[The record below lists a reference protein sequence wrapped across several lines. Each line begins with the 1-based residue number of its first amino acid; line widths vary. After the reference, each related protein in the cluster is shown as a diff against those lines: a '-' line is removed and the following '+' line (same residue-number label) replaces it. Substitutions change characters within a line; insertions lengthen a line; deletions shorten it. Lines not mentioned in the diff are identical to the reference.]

1 MGVVKQSPRGIAGY
15 PWSACNLQALDR
27 RPYRIHPVVL
37 SREGWRI
44 ASTRSLAALLQKG
57 VMAGENHTHQDD
69 SSEGRRGNQQ
79 PGRQAGQRQ
88 DLRESRGEGRQPCT
102 GADRKPVR
110 LDPRLAWFADVKA
123 VLSPMSGVTD
133 RAFRDVCR
141 PFGMDLGFCEFTS
154 ASGLYHASEATW
166 RLIDTDEEDGRV
178 GIQIFGADPHHMGEA
193 ARLLRNRR
201 HDVLDIN
208 FGCPAK
214 KVVKKCGGSA
224 LLADLPLMAAIVR
237 QVIAGSAEVPVS
249 AKIRSG
255 WDEASVNQVEVG
267 QMLQELGCVWVTLH
281 GRTRAQKFTGRAN
294 WDHIAELVAALDI
307 PVIGNGDVVDGAGY
321 QAMVRHT
328 GCHAVMVG
336 RGAIGN
342 PWIFK
347 EMVSAEAGCRA
358 PRPDLDEMIEVM
370 IDHIRR
376 EVACKGERTGCFQV
390 RKHIARCFRGW
401 PGASSLRRGIF
412 SHETSAGMIDVLR
425 QARVECQ
432 AGQGAA

>member
-1 MGVVKQSPRGIAGY
+1 
-15 PWSACNLQALDR
+15 
-27 RPYRIHPVVL
+27 
-37 SREGWRI
+37 
-44 ASTRSLAALLQKG
+44 
-57 VMAGENHTHQDD
+57 MARKTDTHQDD
-69 SSEGRRGNQQ
+69 SWESQRRNRR
-79 PGRQAGQRQ
+79 PGRQGDQRV
-88 DLRESRGEGRQPCT
+88 DLRQNREEGHQPCS
-102 GADRKPVR
+102 GADRKAVR

-154 ASGLYHASEATW
+154 ASGLYHTSEATW
-166 RLIDTDEEDGRV
+166 RLIDTDAEDGRV

-193 ARLLRNRR
+193 ACLLRTRR

-224 LLADLPLMAAIVR
+224 LLADLPLMAEIVR
-237 QVIAGSAEVPVS
+237 RVIAGSAEVPVS

-255 WDEASVNQVEVG
+255 WDEASINQIEVG
-267 QMLQELGCVWVTLH
+267 LMLQELGCVWVTLH

-294 WDHIAELVAALDI
+294 WDHIADLVAALDI
-307 PVIGNGDVVDGAGY
+307 PVIGNGDVVDGASY

-342 PWIFK
+342 PWIFQ
-347 EMVSAEAGCRA
+347 EMISAGAGRRVT
-358 PRPDLDEMIEVM
+358 RPGLDEMIDVM
-370 IDHIRR
+370 IDHIGR
-376 EVACKGERTGCFQV
+376 EVARKGERTGCFQV

-401 PGASSLRRGIF
+401 PGASSLRRRIF
-412 SHETSAGMIDVLR
+412 SHETSAGMIAVLQ
-425 QARVECQ
+425 QARVEYQ